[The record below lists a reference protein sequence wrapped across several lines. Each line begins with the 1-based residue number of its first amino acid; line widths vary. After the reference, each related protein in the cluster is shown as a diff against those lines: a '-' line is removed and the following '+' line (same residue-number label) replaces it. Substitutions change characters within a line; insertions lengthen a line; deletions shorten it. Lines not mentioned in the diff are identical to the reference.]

1 MRRFVYLVL
10 LLVLTCCSFLTP
22 VRAGQ
27 LIYNNAYGDAYGRV
41 LQAALEGKVTCR
53 GAEPSLIGELNEGAA
68 GVEAYATQTEIY
80 LKNPA
85 YHWYPQYLAT
95 VVLAVD
101 RDVCR
106 EDIYGWQD
114 VLKTKSKLCVPLVSI
129 EYEYCLMALAYGL
142 SGGMD
147 TSKAVDYLKELQGQ
161 GLLLLASP
169 DGDYSAYLHKAVS
182 PAGAHVYVLF
192 DYQAVQLNKSG
203 RHLQIIVPREGTLTF
218 PKGILARQPLDFNR
232 DVLNKTL
239 LAEGFRPV
247 DLHLAQTGTAAGQST
262 AAGGAAWPEAGGS
275 LDASYPR
282 NRDYL
287 TASRVQDPQD
297 FTVTA
302 EKLSTQVRRQVLG
315 LQRFVTADGYEHQA
329 SYLVLLIIIIFI
341 FGTVL
346 RKVLHPGVRRALLG
360 LGISVLLTA
369 LLRLVK
375 LVIPTAD
382 EHIVRWLW
390 YAAYIFFFS
399 MSLFLVWIAWAT
411 GRPLEEKRPPVWWYA
426 LVGVSLLSVLIIL
439 TNDLHQLVWGFRPD
453 FKDSWAVYS
462 HQPLF
467 YVFSAEYLLMI
478 LGACLFLVYQV
489 WDNSFMRRKA
499 ILPQLVLLSFFVYLG
514 GNNLG
519 WPLFKYS
526 EINFTFCRTMVLFVL
541 AATYA
546 GLFNTNSNYQEIFSA
561 STLGLRIMDREGAQ
575 VFGAASIPKTGN
587 NVAVHRM
594 PVTGG
599 QVVWYEDIRD
609 LNDLEHKLALTTEA
623 LARSRNLL
631 AQEEQVRGA
640 YTELKIRNQ
649 LYDELELVI
658 THKYPAI
665 MEDLNILRNLER
677 KKETKIQAVCHLNI
691 LSCYLKKR
699 CVLLLLGKERNTIDV
714 QDIKAAFTE
723 SCLYAKQSG
732 INSLFQSE
740 IAVPRVG
747 SLEAMFIYDLFEVVL
762 ETAFRLKAD
771 NLLVRLAQEQQLL
784 KLNMLLSGDQGSLL
798 TALQALSARQEFA
811 GRQLEVKDLDD
822 AVAVTLTLQGIIS

>member
-1 MRRFVYLVL
+1 
-10 LLVLTCCSFLTP
+10 
-22 VRAGQ
+22 
-27 LIYNNAYGDAYGRV
+27 
-41 LQAALEGKVTCR
+41 
-53 GAEPSLIGELNEGAA
+53 
-68 GVEAYATQTEIY
+68 
-80 LKNPA
+80 
-85 YHWYPQYLAT
+85 
-95 VVLAVD
+95 
-101 RDVCR
+101 
-106 EDIYGWQD
+106 
-114 VLKTKSKLCVPLVSI
+114 
-129 EYEYCLMALAYGL
+129 
-142 SGGMD
+142 
-147 TSKAVDYLKELQGQ
+147 
-161 GLLLLASP
+161 
-169 DGDYSAYLHKAVS
+169 
-182 PAGAHVYVLF
+182 
-192 DYQAVQLNKSG
+192 
-203 RHLQIIVPREGTLTF
+203 
-218 PKGILARQPLDFNR
+218 
-232 DVLNKTL
+232 
-239 LAEGFRPV
+239 
-247 DLHLAQTGTAAGQST
+247 
-262 AAGGAAWPEAGGS
+262 
-275 LDASYPR
+275 
-282 NRDYL
+282 
-287 TASRVQDPQD
+287 
-297 FTVTA
+297 
-302 EKLSTQVRRQVLG
+302 
-315 LQRFVTADGYEHQA
+315 
-329 SYLVLLIIIIFI
+329 
-341 FGTVL
+341 
-346 RKVLHPGVRRALLG
+346 
-360 LGISVLLTA
+360 
-369 LLRLVK
+369 
-375 LVIPTAD
+375 
-382 EHIVRWLW
+382 
-390 YAAYIFFFS
+390 
-399 MSLFLVWIAWAT
+399 
-411 GRPLEEKRPPVWWYA
+411 
-426 LVGVSLLSVLIIL
+426 
-439 TNDLHQLVWGFRPD
+439 
-453 FKDSWAVYS
+453 
-462 HQPLF
+462 
-467 YVFSAEYLLMI
+467 
-478 LGACLFLVYQV
+478 
-489 WDNSFMRRKA
+489 
-499 ILPQLVLLSFFVYLG
+499 
-514 GNNLG
+514 
-519 WPLFKYS
+519 
-526 EINFTFCRTMVLFVL
+526 MVLFVL

-546 GLFNTNSNYQEIFSA
+546 GLFNTNRNYQEIFSA

-747 SLEAMFIYDLFEVVL
+747 SLEAMFIYDLFEAVL